1 VTVWNSVLIFR
12 CVSRI
17 LEFEKLVVLFPRK
30 SNEIPELLECVMQVG
45 YARVSTRDQHLTLQQ
60 DALRKAGCVQI
71 YEEVVSGARAE
82 RPVLQQTLAHL
93 RAGDVLLIWKL
104 DRLGRSLCHLIE
116 VVTDL
121 AERGIG
127 FKSLQEHLDTTTSR
141 GKLMFHMFGAL
152 VEFERDL
159 IRERTQ
165 AGLAA
170 ARPRGLSRQAEA
182 TALAAET
189 LYREEKLSVVQIAE
203 QLSIAKS
210 TLYVYLRHRGVT
222 IGTSQEGL
230 LPSPVLPQV
239 SPLSMKPRRR
249 GNAVRAMDHP

>member
-1 VTVWNSVLIFR
+1 
-12 CVSRI
+12 
-17 LEFEKLVVLFPRK
+17 
-30 SNEIPELLECVMQVG
+30 MQVG
-45 YARVSTRDQHLTLQQ
+45 YARVSTRDQHLTLQR
-60 DALRKAGCVQI
+60 DALRKAGCQQL
-71 YEEVVSGARAE
+71 YEEVVSGARVE

-93 RAGDVLLIWKL
+93 RKGDVLLIWKL
-104 DRLGRSLCHLIE
+104 DRLGRSLRHLIA

-127 FKSLQEHLDTTTSR
+127 FKSLQEHFDTTTSS

-152 VEFERDL
+152 AEFERDL

-170 ARPRGLSRQAEA
+170 ARARGRRGGRPRGLSQQAAA

-189 LYREEKLSVVQIAE
+189 LYREGQLSVAQIAE
-203 QLSIAKS
+203 QLRIAKS
-210 TLYVYLRHRGVT
+210 TLYVYLRHRGVA

-230 LPSPVLPQV
+230 LPSPVPPHV
-239 SPLSMKPRRR
+239 PPPSVKARRR
-249 GNAVRAMDHP
+249 GHAARATDHA